1 LRKPKLSP
9 TKSKT
14 SSPKPIKIVVT
25 AGPTRA
31 FIDPVRYI
39 SNLST
44 GRMGYEIAFQ
54 AAQKRFDVTLIS
66 GPTYLKPLRGV
77 RMIFIET
84 VDELEKAVIKEARS
98 ADILIMTA
106 AVNDYV
112 PVHVHKKKLRRKKG
126 SMNLKLRRT
135 NDIVARA
142 ARLSPKPIIVG
153 FSLETEQLVARS
165 RVKLKKKNLDLIVG
179 NEYSRFKN
187 PFGENKPSVLIV
199 NRNGRSHRLP
209 KKSKKEIAKKV
220 LSEAIA
226 LTA

>member
-1 LRKPKLSP
+1 
-9 TKSKT
+9 
-14 SSPKPIKIVVT
+14 
-25 AGPTRA
+25 
-31 FIDPVRYI
+31 
-39 SNLST
+39 
-44 GRMGYEIAFQ
+44 
-54 AAQKRFDVTLIS
+54 
-66 GPTYLKPLRGV
+66 
-77 RMIFIET
+77 MIFIET

-209 KKSKKEIAKKV
+209 KKSKKEIAKTV